1 MNKLFVAV
9 FFVAMV
15 GLGMS
20 SCGGDDSPAGKTTT
34 QNGGNEGG
42 GNGGGGN
49 EGGGDEG
56 GGGQQGGTPMT
67 KTEQTDL
74 LESTARELIAMAPA
88 SDFEEFTTMFKEAR
102 NISAKNVDN
111 WAQNI
116 FEKTKQ
122 SLGGETLDYSYVGE
136 YYESYTYS
144 RQFKAAYEVANYKG
158 HFEVQ
163 NGEWKLVQENVDD
176 LKFTFKDSKNATWVL
191 RAAATGPYKKVHMF
205 DLREHN
211 YYYSYT
217 NNKDVYKY
225 YTDYTQCIIAIP
237 KTLTVTLT
245 KNGTEMVSTTVN
257 ATLSDIANEE
267 FNISRNDISANVAI
281 SVKDYKIDVS
291 QVTYKHNASANV
303 NVKVTKGSK
312 QMLTASVSGELS
324 GLPSVN
330 VSAFSENF
338 DSNAWEFADAGAVVK
353 IDILGKV
360 QLQGT
365 VKKIHTLVD
374 KLEAARKNRES
385 ETAFKSYV
393 KDANEYFDLGLF
405 FNNKSVK
412 QSTIYLEPFEQTGYR
427 YAYDNGNWSYQP
439 YKYWKSDLVIKF
451 GDESTYSTMA
461 SYFSK
466 DNFRSVYGDIDAL
479 IDSYSKLIEK

>member
-42 GNGGGGN
+42 GNESGGNESGGNEGGGN
-49 EGGGDEG
+49 EGGG
-56 GGGQQGGTPMT
+56 TPMT
-67 KTEQTDL
+67 KAEQTDL

-88 SDFEEFTTMFKEAR
+88 SDFEEFTTMFKEVR
-102 NISAKNVDN
+102 NTNAKGVEN
-111 WAQNI
+111 WAEAI
-116 FEKTKQ
+116 FEKTKVA
-122 SLGGETLDYSYVGE
+122 LGGENLTYSYENE
-136 YYESYTYS
+136 YYASYSYT
-144 RQFKAAYEVANYKG
+144 RNFKAAYEVANYKG

-163 NGEWKLVQENVDD
+163 NGEWTLVQENVDD
-176 LKFTFKDSKNATWVL
+176 LKFTFKDSKNVTWVL
-191 RAAATGPYKKVHMF
+191 RAVATGPFKKVHML
-205 DLREHN
+205 DLRNRN
-211 YYYSYT
+211 YESSYDG
-217 NNKDVYKY
+217 NKSVYKN
-225 YTDYTQCIIAIP
+225 YTDYIQCIIDIP

-245 KNGTEMVSTTVN
+245 KNGTQMVSTTVN
-257 ATLSDIANEE
+257 ATLSDITGEE

-291 QVTYKHNASANV
+291 QVTYKHNASASV

-312 QMLTASVSGELS
+312 QMLTAAVSGELS

-330 VSAFSENF
+330 VSAFSGTF
-338 DSNAWEFADAGAVVK
+338 DSNVWEYADAGAVVK
-353 IDILGKV
+353 VDILGKV

-374 KLEAARKNRES
+374 KFQAAKKNRGS

-393 KDANEYFDLGLF
+393 KDANEFFDLGLF

-412 QSTIYLEPFEQTGYR
+412 QSTIYLEPFEQTRYI
-427 YAYDNGNWSYQP
+427 YAYNNGNWSYQP

-466 DNFRSVYGDIDAL
+466 DNFRSVYGDIDTL
-479 IDSYSKLIEK
+479 IDSYSHLIEK